1 MTSRIESPVMGTGS
15 MRLRGRDSWQ
25 LRVYLGTD
33 PATGRSRWLSKTVHG
48 TRRFARQQLEDLV
61 AEAGRARIRA
71 GTLAELLDQWIETA
85 SPGWSAST
93 VSHTRSI
100 VECHLKPH
108 LDHLDLAKLTTAN
121 DLPPQSATSDSRWRE
136 GDGPGCQLPM
146 IGSKVRGLGP
156 WAVR

>member
-1 MTSRIESPVMGTGS
+1 MAPAGSLASSSRTWSPRRAALGS
-15 MRLRGRDSWQ
+15 GQ
-25 LRVYLGTD
+25 
-33 PATGRSRWLSKTVHG
+33 
-48 TRRFARQQLEDLV
+48 
-61 AEAGRARIRA
+61 A
-71 GTLAELLDQWIETA
+71 GTLAELLDQWIEAA
-85 SPGWSAST
+85 SPGWSAYT

>member
-1 MTSRIESPVMGTGS
+1 MGTGS
-15 MRLRGRDSWQ
+15 MRLRGRDSWH

-33 PATGRSRWLSKTVHG
+33 PATGRPRWLSKTVHG

-71 GTLAELLDQWIETA
+71 GTLAELLDQWIEAA
-85 SPGWSAST
+85 SLGWSAYT

-108 LDHLDLAKLTTAN
+108 LGHLDLAKLTTAN
-121 DLPPQSATSDSRWRE
+121 DLHPRSVSATSDSRWRRRR
-136 GDGPGCQLPM
+136 DPAASGP
-146 IGSKVRGLGP
+146 
-156 WAVR
+156 

>member
-1 MTSRIESPVMGTGS
+1 

-33 PATGRSRWLSKTVHG
+33 PATGRPRWLSKTVHG
-48 TRRFARQQLEDLV
+48 THRFARQQLEDLV

-71 GTLAELLDQWIETA
+71 GALAELLDQWIDAA
-85 SPGWSAST
+85 SPGWSAYT

-100 VECHLKPH
+100 VECHLKPASPPPRPGQA
-108 LDHLDLAKLTTAN
+108 DHRKRPTTAERER
-121 DLPPQSATSDSRWRE
+121 DFGLPMAE
-136 GDGPGCQLPM
+136 AEGPGCQLPM